1 MQSFSIADANILV
14 REVSGCQELS
24 NGVRRSCWNVFDAK
38 LCPRQSYLFRQE
50 AVKGSSGSP
59 ESRLLEGL
67 RTMSIE
73 PIRILDHGCGGG

>member
-38 LCPRQSYLFRQE
+38 VCLGRVASFDKRLSRAVQAAPRVAF
-50 AVKGSSGSP
+50 
-59 ESRLLEGL
+59 LEGL